1 MFVWNG
7 LTEKV
12 ECIPELDSDEYTCY
26 APDEG
31 PFHKLLHT
39 ERTIYNHQDEY
50 FVWETDGV
58 YVMLRGEFLTIP
70 DAFTTFV
77 NGFVLNQTTYD
88 EQMQEI
94 KTELLAMLDLDLKKK
109 SSKKQS
115 ADQGAKQ
122 GGKKK
127 KVDRDAPK
135 PLKKRKLT
143 CTADAAETLGDDAP
157 AGPGA
162 GEALVVDAG
171 SSGLGALVGDNAS
184 PGGHAEAL
192 IADKTPAVPPDLLT
206 DATRKDTES
215 ILQEIISRMLTDK
228 LNSIHT
234 GSQWFRDLTAVNTIE
249 FGSPCKQIRC
259 PLFSRL
265 VEQFSARD
273 DRTLE
278 KHELWHKPVALFK
291 WLTHGEARGYTHAA
305 LVCYECD
312 SKTAET
318 MRDHPLGGQGGRM
331 TLQSGPQKD
340 LFVLG
345 LLLQKD
351 GACDALK
358 ASIELPDATRFLALG
373 MARLQVGGL

>member
-1 MFVWNG
+1 MFVLNG

-26 APDEG
+26 APNEG

-39 ERTIYNHQDEY
+39 ERAIYNHQDEC
-50 FVWETDGV
+50 FVWETDGI
-58 YVMLRGEFLTIP
+58 YVMLRGEFLSSP
-70 DAFTTFV
+70 DAFATIV
-77 NGFVLNQTTYD
+77 NGFALNQATYI

-94 KTELLAMLDLDLKKK
+94 ETELSAMLGVDSGRPPKKK
-109 SSKKQS
+109 QTS
-115 ADQGAKQ
+115 DQAGKP

-127 KVDRDAPK
+127 KVDRDTLSK

-143 CTADAAETLGDDAP
+143 CTADAAETTLGDDKLSV
-157 AGPGA
+157 
-162 GEALVVDAG
+162 GEALVDDAPSDDKAGPAVGEAVVADETPAG
-171 SSGLGALVGDNAS
+171 SS
-184 PGGHAEAL
+184 
-192 IADKTPAVPPDLLT
+192 T
-206 DATRKDTES
+206 DATRKDTAH
-215 ILQEIISRMLTDK
+215 ILHEIISRMLTDK

-234 GSQWFRDLTAVNTIE
+234 DSQWFRDLTAVDTIE

-273 DRTLE
+273 DCALE

-291 WLTHGEARGYTHAA
+291 WLTHGQARGYTHAE
-305 LVCYECD
+305 LVCYDAD
-312 SKTAET
+312 SQTVET

-331 TLQSGPQKD
+331 TLQTGLQKAD

-351 GACDALK
+351 GACDGLQ
-358 ASIELPDATRFLALG
+358 ASIELPDASRFLALG
-373 MARLQVGGL
+373 MARLQYGAI